1 MEKQKTKFSG
11 KLIIVLVI
19 GALCGIVLIAYPYYA
34 TRDEGSPYFVFYE
47 VSVNETANS
56 SVIHL
61 TDKDIF
67 NLRGIDLIQQDG
79 KISRMRFRSSEHNP
93 AIKFWEFNGKYG
105 STLGDISSRKYL
117 EFRGVYYYAEPR
129 IP

>member
-1 MEKQKTKFSG
+1 MKFN
-11 KLIIVLVI
+11 KKIIIALLIVAIGGFVLVTN
-19 GALCGIVLIAYPYYA
+19 LSFF
-34 TRDEGSPYFVFYE
+34 TRDEGNPYLVFYE
-47 VSVNETANS
+47 VSINETVNS

-67 NLRGIDLIQQDG
+67 NLQGIDVIQQDG
-79 KISRMRFRSSEHNP
+79 KISRMRFRYSDPNL
-93 AIKFWEFNGKYG
+93 AIQFSAFNSKYG
-105 STLGDISSRKYL
+105 SRPGDNTSRKYL

>member
-1 MEKQKTKFSG
+1 MEIQKMKFG
-11 KLIIVLVI
+11 KKIIIALLIVAI
-19 GALCGIVLIAYPYYA
+19 CGIVLVANLSFF
-34 TRDEGSPYFVFYE
+34 TRDEGSPYFVFTE
-47 VSVNETANS
+47 VPINETANS

-67 NLRGIDLIQQDG
+67 NLRGIDVVQKDG
-79 KISRMRFRSSEHNP
+79 KISRMRFRESDPNL
-93 AIKFWEFNGKYG
+93 AIKFSAFNSMYG

-117 EFRGVYYYAEPR
+117 EFRGVYYYAEPN

>member
-1 MEKQKTKFSG
+1 MENQKTKFS
-11 KLIIVLVI
+11 KKIVIALLIVAI
-19 GALCGIVLIAYPYYA
+19 CGIVLFTYLAYI
-34 TRDEGSPYFVFYE
+34 TRDEGSPYFAFTE

>member
-11 KLIIVLVI
+11 KLIITLLVVAI
-19 GALCGIVLIAYPYYA
+19 CGIVLIANLSFF
-34 TRDEGSPYFVFYE
+34 TRDEGSPYFAFHE
-47 VSVNETANS
+47 VSVNVTANS
-56 SVIHL
+56 SIIHL

-67 NLRGIDLIQQDG
+67 NLRGIDVVQQDG
-79 KISRMRFRSSEHNP
+79 KISYILFRSSEPNP
-93 AIKFWEFNGKYG
+93 ARQFWAFNQEYG

-117 EFRGVYYYAEPR
+117 EFRGVYYYADPR